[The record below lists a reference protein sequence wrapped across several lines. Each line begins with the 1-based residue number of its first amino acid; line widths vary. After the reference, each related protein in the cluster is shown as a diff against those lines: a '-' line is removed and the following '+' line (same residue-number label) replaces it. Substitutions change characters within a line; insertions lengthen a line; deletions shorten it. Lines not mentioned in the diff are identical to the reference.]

1 MTVFCSLQLCKPK
14 NVWMRSGLH
23 SYHIIICMFMLFLE
37 CWTLPQKLP
46 GRDNGM
52 MIGLS
57 CAVARRW
64 QTSWQK
70 VMVWLLSEIPIKTL
84 GFRAATA
91 DLRSGWLGPSW
102 QYGSTWSGSDS
113 ASALLRVMRPL
124 LSTSQKRCLASTMV
138 PPPLH

>member
-1 MTVFCSLQLCKPK
+1 MVWLLSEMPVRTLGWASRQRLCRPHLRKDCQ
-14 NVWMRSGLH
+14 RAS
-23 SYHIIICMFMLFLE
+23 
-37 CWTLPQKLP
+37 P

-52 MIGLS
+52 MMGLS

-70 VMVWLLSEIPIKTL
+70 VMVWLLSEMPIKTL